1 MFSVQRTIATGRDMT
16 RTNQRASNINK
27 KPVTASCNNSINRSR
42 GLIETRAELGD
53 SGDPETVEENE
64 GVCVFAKDDKCESS
78 RRLIRRG
85 ERVSFYKLVRVP
97 KTSDLYVGERCCEDC
112 YWKLYYED
120 KEKKLRMKQRPLIV
134 IPKTHK
140 CDTCDA
146 RFEKKKELERHIRS
160 MHESEKAKPCIC
172 KICDSAFAY
181 KSHLKK
187 HMRTHTGE
195 KPHKCEF
202 CDAAFA
208 QRGHLKTHMLTHTKE
223 KPHKCEFCDAAFA
236 QPSALKTHKLTH
248 TGEKPYKCEFCDA
261 AFADSSTLKTHKRTH
276 TGEKPHKCDICE
288 KEFAHS
294 GSLKRHMLT
303 HTREKAT
310 LAFY

>member
-1 MFSVQRTIATGRDMT
+1 MFSVQRTIATRRDMT

-53 SGDPETVEENE
+53 SGDPETVEEKE

-97 KTSDLYVGERCCEDC
+97 KTSDSYVGERCCEDC

-160 MHESEKAKPCIC
+160 MHESEKAKPYIC
-172 KICDSAFAY
+172 KICDAAFAH
-181 KSHLKK
+181 SGNLKR

-195 KPHKCEF
+195 KPHKCDI
-202 CDAAFA
+202 CDASLT
-208 QRGHLKTHMLTHTKE
+208 RSSTLKTHMR
-223 KPHKCEFCDAAFA
+223 
-236 QPSALKTHKLTH
+236 TH

-261 AFADSSTLKTHKRTH
+261 AFADSSNLKTHMLTH

-288 KEFAHS
+288 KAFAQS
-294 GSLKRHMLT
+294 GTLKRHMLT